1 MFWRVRQ
8 LFGQIKFSLWMKL
21 QSRYFFRPFI
31 HTWYIQLWSWWFLC
45 HGLEDRFPK
54 KICHVQDFWH
64 ALAKGSLKNHQ
75 LGQIYIIN
83 TWSLY
88 SAWPCF
94 QHDDCHSCE
103 LEEGTSDKTVLKCP
117 GKGPNRWTCRC
128 LHLFTQKW
136 NLFRCH
142 AIHPAII
149 WFQSLKLSFKQ
160 SWHGHGNI
168 AALYIPCTSH
178 TSQGSKMTVRRIRIN
193 ILCDIVDLYRI
204 GAAALAC
211 SRNN

>member
-8 LFGQIKFSLWMKL
+8 LFGQIKFSLRMKL

-64 ALAKGSLKNHQ
+64 ALAKGSKKNHQ

-94 QHDDCHSCE
+94 QHTMTATHVNSKKAPQTRLFWSA
-103 LEEGTSDKTVLKCP
+103 LEKVRTD
-117 GKGPNRWTCRC
+117 GP
-128 LHLFTQKW
+128 
-136 NLFRCH
+136 
-142 AIHPAII
+142 
-149 WFQSLKLSFKQ
+149 
-160 SWHGHGNI
+160 
-168 AALYIPCTSH
+168 
-178 TSQGSKMTVRRIRIN
+178 
-193 ILCDIVDLYRI
+193 
-204 GAAALAC
+204 AAACICLR
-211 SRNN
+211 RNGIFSGAMPSTPLLFGFKA